1 MVIKYITAKGNN
13 KHITVLLHEEEKAF
27 AVITKTLVDRK
38 TRHIIETKNLFSYE
52 TLTIMND
59 LISMML
65 QNSEVK
71 NKIFNREKINQFKA
85 KTNLK

>member
-13 KHITVLLHEEEKAF
+13 KRITVLLHEEEKAF

-59 LISMML
+59 VISMML

-71 NKIFNREKINQFKA
+71 NKIFNREKMNMFKA